1 MRTSLQGIAR
11 KAKENKRHRFRD
23 LYRLLN
29 EEALLESWRRL
40 NKAAAAGADRVS
52 AREYER
58 GLPSNIR
65 ELLKRLK
72 EKRYKAKLVR
82 RVYIPKGGGK
92 LRPLG
97 IPALEDRLVQG
108 EAAQILNAIYEQDF
122 LSNSFGYRPKRGAL
136 EAVQRL
142 SGKLQFEA
150 YSYVVEADIKGF
162 FDHIDHQW
170 LIRMLELRIDDG
182 ATVVCRIARLSNDT
196 TSAQVADQE
205 AEEVGIRGVLSGEGA
220 S

>member
-29 EEALLESWRRL
+29 EEGLLESWRRL
-40 NKAAAAGADRVS
+40 NKAAAAGADRVT

-58 GLPSNIR
+58 RLLSNIR
-65 ELLKRLK
+65 ELVKRLK

-122 LSNSFGYRPKRGAL
+122 LSNSC
-136 EAVQRL
+136 
-142 SGKLQFEA
+142 
-150 YSYVVEADIKGF
+150 GF
-162 FDHIDHQW
+162 
-170 LIRMLELRIDDG
+170 R
-182 ATVVCRIARLSNDT
+182 
-196 TSAQVADQE
+196 
-205 AEEVGIRGVLSGEGA
+205 
-220 S
+220 